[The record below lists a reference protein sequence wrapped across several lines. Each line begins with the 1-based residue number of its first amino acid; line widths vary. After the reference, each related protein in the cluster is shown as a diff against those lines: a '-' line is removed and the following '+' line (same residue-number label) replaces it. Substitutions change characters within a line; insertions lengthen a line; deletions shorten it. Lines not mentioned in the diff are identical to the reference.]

1 MRSKKTPHRIIVP
14 DARYSSTSVA
24 KMITGCMQAGRKN
37 VSTSI
42 VYDALAHLKE
52 KTKANELNYLE
63 EAIENIKPQMEVR
76 SRRVGGASYQVP
88 TPVRPERK
96 QTVAI
101 RWLIA
106 AARERSN
113 SQYHSFAEKLTAEIM
128 DAHENA
134 GNAIKKKLETHRMA
148 DANKAFSH
156 LRW

>member
-1 MRSKKTPHRIIVP
+1 MRSKKTPRRIIVP
-14 DARYSSTSVA
+14 DARYNSTLVA
-24 KMITGCMQAGRKN
+24 KMITGCMQDGRKN
-37 VSTSI
+37 IATSI
-42 VYDALAHLKE
+42 VYDSLSHLKD
-52 KTKANELNYLE
+52 KTKANELIYLE

-88 TPVRPERK
+88 TPVRAERK
-96 QTVAI
+96 QTMAL
-101 RWLIA
+101 RWLIT